1 MLLVDSGAGTE
12 AAKAIEVEVQ
22 QTTSLPI
29 TTVINTS
36 GQDHRWLGNAYFS
49 QKGARIIASI
59 AAVNDQDQRAGDQ
72 IQGLTGA
79 AGAESRTS
87 LNLFFSLLTILL
99 DA

>member
-1 MLLVDSGAGTE
+1 LLLVDSGAGTE

-59 AAVNDQDQRAGDQ
+59 AAVNDQDQRTGGQ

-79 AGAESRTS
+79 AGQNPMQ
-87 LNLFFSLLTILL
+87 NLEPVSIFSL
-99 DA
+99 AF